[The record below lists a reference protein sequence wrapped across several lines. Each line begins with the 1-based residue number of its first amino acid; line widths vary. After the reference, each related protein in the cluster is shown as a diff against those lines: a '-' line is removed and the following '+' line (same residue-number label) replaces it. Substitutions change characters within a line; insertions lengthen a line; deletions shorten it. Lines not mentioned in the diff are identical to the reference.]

1 MPAFASMDDEQLASI
16 ALYERVQF
24 GGQTLEEAEIDCGLV
39 GGDGENGDTVE
50 AADS

>member
-1 MPAFASMDDEQLASI
+1 MDDEQLASV

-39 GGDGENGDTVE
+39 GDDSDEVVE
-50 AADS
+50 AAGS